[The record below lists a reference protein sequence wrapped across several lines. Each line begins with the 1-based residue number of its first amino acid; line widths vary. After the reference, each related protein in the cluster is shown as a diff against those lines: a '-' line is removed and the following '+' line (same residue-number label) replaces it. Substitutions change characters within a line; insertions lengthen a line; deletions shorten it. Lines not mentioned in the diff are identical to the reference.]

1 MRVWKTE
8 MAIVEE
14 VGFDHDLH
22 AFEVYSKNGEFLGL
36 ITPDNIDDMN
46 YIVKCLNNGECPVK
60 NHWEDGSGNI
70 F

>member
-1 MRVWKTE
+1 

-60 NHWEDGSGNI
+60 NH
-70 F
+70 